1 MQAREALIRKA
12 RQRVKMRPS
21 ELARR
26 LGVPHARIAHL
37 ESGIRRPELQVID
50 RLNVFEE
57 IAKALGV
64 PARELLPTKL
74 LAQMKRIVEGRP

>member
-1 MQAREALIRKA
+1 MQARETLIRKA

-26 LGVPHARIAHL
+26 LGVPDARIAHL

-50 RLNVFEE
+50 RLDVFEE

-64 PARELLPTKL
+64 PTRELLPTRL

>member
-1 MQAREALIRKA
+1 MSDQGPLIRKA
-12 RQRVKMRPS
+12 RVKTGVRPS

-37 ESGIRRPELQVID
+37 ESGTRRPELQVID
-50 RLNVFEE
+50 RLTVFEE

-64 PARELLPTKL
+64 PTRELLPTRL